1 MIEGDIF
8 LIFTDTGTEDE
19 IPLPNVKIDILKKV
33 MEYCDKHK
41 NDNPPE
47 IERPLK
53 SANLADIVEPY
64 DAKFVDIENLE

>member
-1 MIEGDIF
+1 MIEGF
-8 LIFTDTGTEDE
+8 RYLIWLDTGTEDE

-53 SANLADIVEPY
+53 SANLAEIVEPY